1 MTAVLVASAALLGLA
16 AVLVLVRMTNGP
28 TILDRGVALE
38 VLVAISI
45 CAIALYTAHTRELH
59 ALPALLAL
67 SLLGFIGA
75 VSIARYAPGAEDVE
89 ARGDLDADTEAA
101 RDRRGVQSSGGDER

>member
-1 MTAVLVASAALLGLA
+1 MTVVLVVTGVLLGLA
-16 AVLVLVRMTNGP
+16 GLLALVRMTNGP

-38 VLVAISI
+38 VLIAISI
-45 CAIALYTAHTRELH
+45 CAFGLYATYTRETY
-59 ALPALLAL
+59 AIPGLLVL

-89 ARGDLDADTEAA
+89 ADDRIDAESE
-101 RDRRGVQSSGGDER
+101 GE